1 MSKKIVI
8 VGAGVAGITAST
20 NLIDQGFNPKD
31 ITIIDK
37 GKDAFNR
44 PEDEVMEGFAGCG
57 LFSDGKYSYLHN
69 AVGGHLAKYFGEE
82 KSDEL
87 NERSLNMLLRFHPD
101 PSQVVTSNPIEEPE
115 FIKPYFS
122 LRMASNKHVGTDYL
136 HETGKNWNK
145 WLIEKGVNF
154 MWETEITDIDFP
166 DQIVYYRIP
175 SNTPFP
181 SESFR
186 GIPFDKLIYCTGKS
200 GIDLTQNLID
210 KYDLEKEPKSV
221 QIGVRFLAPQHYFQN
236 ILDIAYDFKLYQKP
250 NDKISIRSFCTNSG
264 ASYVAE
270 EVTYNMKSY
279 NGHSYKNRPD
289 TGFVNFGI
297 IMEVKGI
304 DEPFEFQKNLVNKC
318 QINIDNKNYGI
329 YFSPD
334 LTLDAPKDAEGN
346 KMNIFGTGDISLVK
360 ELFGE
365 YFQHI
370 WDYIQDLNKVFK
382 FDNEYGIFVP
392 EVKYLSEE
400 VKVNYEGLSLIQY
413 PHIHFCGDSLSARG
427 IIVSQSQAMAVS
439 DAIIK
444 ELK

>member
-1 MSKKIVI
+1 
-8 VGAGVAGITAST
+8 
-20 NLIDQGFNPKD
+20 
-31 ITIIDK
+31 
-37 GKDAFNR
+37 
-44 PEDEVMEGFAGCG
+44 
-57 LFSDGKYSYLHN
+57 
-69 AVGGHLAKYFGEE
+69 
-82 KSDEL
+82 
-87 NERSLNMLLRFHPD
+87 
-101 PSQVVTSNPIEEPE
+101 
-115 FIKPYFS
+115 
-122 LRMASNKHVGTDYL
+122 
-136 HETGKNWNK
+136 
-145 WLIEKGVNF
+145 
-154 MWETEITDIDFP
+154 
-166 DQIVYYRIP
+166 
-175 SNTPFP
+175 
-181 SESFR
+181 
-186 GIPFDKLIYCTGKS
+186 
-200 GIDLTQNLID
+200 
-210 KYDLEKEPKSV
+210 
-221 QIGVRFLAPQHYFQN
+221 
-236 ILDIAYDFKLYQKP
+236 
-250 NDKISIRSFCTNSG
+250 
-264 ASYVAE
+264 
-270 EVTYNMKSY
+270 MKSY

-318 QINIDNKNYGI
+318 QINIDNENYGI

-370 WDYIQDLNKVFK
+370 QDYIQDLNKVFK
-382 FDNEYGIFVP
+382 FYNEYGIFVP

-400 VKVNYEGLSLIQY
+400 VKVNYEDLSLIQY